1 MASLG
6 KRLQYF
12 NLFYNQ
18 LKPTHYLQ
26 NVVKHKKNNTLRINE
41 YNNALLFMFI
51 RSFVSKIDPI
61 RDGKMLTFSN
71 NARNP
76 GSHDIFE
83 QKSLLVVCSLVTPL
97 I

>member
-26 NVVKHKKNNTLRINE
+26 TLFITKNNTLRINE

-51 RSFVSKIDPI
+51 RSFSSKIDLI
-61 RDGKMLTFSN
+61 RDGKMLTFSD